1 MTIGAVPRCC
11 GYYGEGSGPIN
22 VRVVSCNGSEA
33 NITSCS
39 FVTTTVF
46 DHQNDVG
53 VQCQQGQSFLK
64 KIMYGTTILFLVPI
78 SGAAS
83 ITYCSIN

>member
-1 MTIGAVPRCC
+1 MTIGGVPRCC

-53 VQCQQGQSFLK
+53 VQCQQGQSFRKNDVWKQLLCSWFHAVK
-64 KIMYGTTILFLVPI
+64 VL

-83 ITYCSIN
+83 I